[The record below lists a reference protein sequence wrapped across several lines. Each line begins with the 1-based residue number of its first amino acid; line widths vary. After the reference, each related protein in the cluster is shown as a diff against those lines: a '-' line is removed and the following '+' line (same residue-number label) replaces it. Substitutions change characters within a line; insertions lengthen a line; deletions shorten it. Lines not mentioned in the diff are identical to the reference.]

1 MSFQVL
7 QEYYVTVTMKL
18 SPGLAAEE
26 DRDDVRSLYAWSPLL
41 IDSLAVDGAWRIQ
54 DRHGSS
60 WWDSLIVSELLS
72 KVGDGGFQAAR
83 SISFSPSLNLTPST
97 ISARR

>member
-1 MSFQVL
+1 M
-7 QEYYVTVTMKL
+7 TL

-26 DRDDVRSLYAWSPLL
+26 ARDDVRSLYAWSPLP

-60 WWDSLIVSELLS
+60 WWDSLIVSAAQILNCDTLLTEDLQHEQL
-72 KVGDGGFQAAR
+72 VDGVTIIDPFAPSVVAP
-83 SISFSPSLNLTPST
+83 FS
-97 ISARR
+97 